1 MLRHL
6 KEDQKLGWK
15 EIAAHFPYRTTNAC
29 QFRWRRLMSGNLKSA
44 QPSSAAAASGTSSAP
59 SVPSHSSSSS
69 SSSRRSSSSSSSHRD
84 WTSYEDNLI
93 QTRTDLS
100 IQELSLLLQQ
110 RSEAEINDRRNRL
123 WHYAQ
128 QQQQQL
134 QHHHHHQ
141 QHNIPYHQPQHHL
154 NSNYTTAPAKRPS
167 LAGRPANHKS
177 AFDGLR
183 LPLPVSQ
190 KQTPNPYHV
199 MDQQNQPVYQYYPWI
214 VFIVCFWWFCCCCC
228 CCFFVLLSIIAM
240 FISTPSVIPSNISTN
255 QTKPV

>member
-44 QPSSAAAASGTSSAP
+44 QPSSAAAPATSGTSSAP
-59 SVPSHSSSSS
+59 SMPSHRSSSSNNNN
-69 SSSRRSSSSSSSHRD
+69 SRRSSNSSHRD

-100 IQELSLLLQQ
+100 IQELSLLLPQ

-128 QQQQQL
+128 LQQQQQQQL
-134 QHHHHHQ
+134 QHHHHQH
-141 QHNIPYHQPQHHL
+141 QHNIPYQQQQQQL

-167 LAGRPANHKS
+167 LAGRPTNHKS

-190 KQTPNPYHV
+190 KQPPNPYLV
-199 MDQQNQPVYQYYPWI
+199 MDQQKQPVYQYHP
-214 VFIVCFWWFCCCCC
+214 
-228 CCFFVLLSIIAM
+228 
-240 FISTPSVIPSNISTN
+240 
-255 QTKPV
+255 

>member
-183 LPLPVSQ
+183 LPLPV
-190 KQTPNPYHV
+190 
-199 MDQQNQPVYQYYPWI
+199 
-214 VFIVCFWWFCCCCC
+214 
-228 CCFFVLLSIIAM
+228 
-240 FISTPSVIPSNISTN
+240 
-255 QTKPV
+255 

>member
-1 MLRHL
+1 
-6 KEDQKLGWK
+6 
-15 EIAAHFPYRTTNAC
+15 
-29 QFRWRRLMSGNLKSA
+29 MSGNLKSA
-44 QPSSAAAASGTSSAP
+44 QPSSAAAPATSGTSSAP
-59 SVPSHSSSSS
+59 LMASHSISSSS

-100 IQELSLLLQQ
+100 IQELSLLLPQC
-110 RSEAEINDRRNRL
+110 SEAEINDRRNRL

-128 QQQQQL
+128 QQQQQQQQFQ

-141 QHNIPYHQPQHHL
+141 HSIACQQQQQQL

-190 KQTPNPYHV
+190 KQNPNRYLV
-199 MDQQNQPVYQYYPWI
+199 MDQQKQPVYQYYP
-214 VFIVCFWWFCCCCC
+214 
-228 CCFFVLLSIIAM
+228 
-240 FISTPSVIPSNISTN
+240 
-255 QTKPV
+255 